1 VGLPSSDCL
10 RERDDTD
17 LAVGLGWVAH
27 LTVMVSCLLG
37 VPLRYPTASAGS
49 RSTVEDLILD
59 RIPDKD
65 REFPLFPKGNER
77 VRFDYG
83 VFLLNKNIAQLRWLC
98 GETTS
103 DAKPTLRNLAG
114 LLNLCST
121 SSELPPSP
129 EYRLPEARPVLAG
142 TVLPTS
148 TTDTEVEE
156 PSQEVL
162 VSLKVEEE
170 AKETK
175 SESENTSGN
184 QIICDK
190 EEEKQ
195 GGVPQSPYKAPSP
208 SLKASSASPSP
219 GKSSQ
224 HICEEA
230 PVDVSINGE
239 AKEAVEEELLL
250 EVEEPEVGVEAEDL
264 FRDIAMRTQ
273 ALSAPTSFKSS
284 QRQRY
289 YK

>member
-1 VGLPSSDCL
+1 
-10 RERDDTD
+10 
-17 LAVGLGWVAH
+17 
-27 LTVMVSCLLG
+27 
-37 VPLRYPTASAGS
+37 VPLRYPTTSAGS

-148 TTDTEVEE
+148 TTTDTEVEE
-156 PSQEVL
+156 PNQEVL
-162 VSLKVEEE
+162 VKEEVE
-170 AKETK
+170 TM
-175 SESENTSGN
+175 SESEQMSEN

-190 EEEKQ
+190 EEKQ
-195 GGVPQSPYKAPSP
+195 GGVPASPYKVPSP
-208 SLKASSASPSP
+208 SLLQASPKPTSTS
-219 GKSSQ
+219 KSSSS
-224 HICEEA
+224 ICEEA
-230 PVDVSINGE
+230 PVDVSVNGE
-239 AKEAVEEELLL
+239 AKEAVEEELLV

-264 FRDIAMRTQ
+264 FRDIALRTQ